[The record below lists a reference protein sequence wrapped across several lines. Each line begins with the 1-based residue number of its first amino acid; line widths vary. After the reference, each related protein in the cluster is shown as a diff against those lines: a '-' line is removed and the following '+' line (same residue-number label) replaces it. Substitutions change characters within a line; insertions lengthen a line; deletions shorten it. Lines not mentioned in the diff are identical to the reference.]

1 METTRSVPLGDIK
14 THPGLQPRDTTLLS
28 ARDRVR
34 QDDQSE
40 LHVRDMAE
48 LLKADPRAELV
59 PVELADIGG
68 TLYVVDGHHRL
79 KAYRRARRSAAPARV
94 RAMTWHEAS
103 HASKLANLS
112 LAKMEMRPAQK
123 RNALWHH
130 LAFLTD
136 FGARSLP
143 EEVALKK
150 TAGHFG
156 VSRNTLRSMIRR
168 LPEVDPKAYPGEQ
181 RDAITGWPHWKA
193 VSTEAGAMYQ
203 AMQDAT
209 RDAWR
214 ARKCAEALIRLRERW
229 GADALLD
236 GAALLLAEAKDPE
249 ALQDASELA
258 HAVAEVAV
266 EGLPG
271 DF

>member
-1 METTRSVPLGDIK
+1 M
-14 THPGLQPRDTTLLS
+14 QPRDTALLN

-40 LHVRDMAE
+40 LHIRDMAE

-59 PVELADIGG
+59 PVELADIRGA
-68 TLYVVDGHHRL
+68 LYVVDGHHRL
-79 KAYRRARRSAAPARV
+79 KAYRQAKRTAAPARI
-94 RAMTWHEAS
+94 RPMTWHEAS
-103 HASKLANLS
+103 HTSKLANLT

-136 FGARSLP
+136 FGRRPLP

-156 VSRNTLRSMIRR
+156 VSRNTLRSMVRR
-168 LPEVDPKAYPGEQ
+168 LPEVDPKAYPDEQ

-193 VSTEAGAMYQ
+193 VSTEVGAMYQ
-203 AMQDAT
+203 AMPLDAK
-209 RDAWR
+209 DAWR

-229 GADALLD
+229 GPSALLD

-249 ALQDASELA
+249 ALEDASALA
-258 HAVAEVAV
+258 QAVAEVAA
-266 EGLPG
+266 EGLPD